1 MNSGVNLMPRVVI
14 LLRERCK
21 SKDCG
26 TPCIKYCPRVRA
38 GDETIVM
45 NPGEDFPYIA
55 ENLCSGEG
63 ICVKKCPFGALKVV
77 NTPEAVEGE
86 ITHRYGPN
94 MFELYRLPIPRP
106 GKVTGLVGPNGAGK
120 TTALRILAGETRLN
134 LGKYEN
140 PPDWVEIVRFFRG
153 SELQSYFEKM
163 KAKELRIVHKPQ
175 YITKLPNIVKGEVG
189 ELLRKVDERNVSSNL
204 TKDLELMGV
213 LQRDVSVLSGGE
225 LQRVAVAA
233 TIERDAD
240 VYLFDEPSSYLDVKE
255 RIVVAKSIRQLTA
268 LNKMVITVEHDL
280 AMLDLLSD
288 YVCIF
293 YGEPGAFGVIS
304 HPYGVREG
312 INAYLDGYIADEN
325 VRIRTESVRFDI
337 RPSPPE
343 TIGAEDAILSFG
355 PMTKRLGDFT
365 LSIKGGEIRKGE
377 TVGILGPNGI
387 GKTTFVKLLA
397 GVIAPDEG
405 MEPASKIKVSYKPQY
420 LTADFDGTVMELLK
434 NAAGKNFS
442 AGAYDSEIIGPLELR
457 PLLDRPI
464 KELSGGELQKVAI
477 GAALSREADLYLLDE
492 PSAYI
497 DAESRLAVARMIRKT
512 VEKRGVAAFV
522 VEHDIMIVDWISD
535 RLMVFLG
542 EPSKRGTASRPAD
555 LRTGMNAFLRE
566 LKITYRRDIHSG
578 RPRVNKEDSRLDV
591 EQKAKGEYYYVV

>member
-1 MNSGVNLMPRVVI
+1 MVRVVI
-14 LLRERCK
+14 LLRDRCK
-21 SKDCG
+21 PKDCG
-26 TPCIKYCPRVRA
+26 KPCIKYCPRVRA
-38 GDETIVM
+38 GDETIVI
-45 NPGEDFPYIA
+45 NPDDGLPYIA

-63 ICVKKCPFGALKVV
+63 ICVKKCPFGALRVV

-86 ITHRYGPN
+86 LTHRYGPN
-94 MFELYRLPIPRP
+94 TFELYRLPIPRP

-120 TTALRILAGETRLN
+120 TTALKILAGEIKLN
-134 LGKYEN
+134 LGRYDN
-140 PPDWVEIVRFFRG
+140 PPDWTEIVRFYRG
-153 SELQSYFEKM
+153 SELQAYFEKM
-163 KAKELRIVHKPQ
+163 GGTKLKIVHKPQ
-175 YITKLPNIVKGEVG
+175 YITKLPIAVKGEVKD
-189 ELLRKVDERNVSSNL
+189 LLYKVDERSVSSRL
-204 TKDLELMGV
+204 VKDLELTGV
-213 LQRDVSVLSGGE
+213 LERDVGVLSGGE

-255 RIVVAKSIRQLTA
+255 RIVVAKSIRELA
-268 LNKMVITVEHDL
+268 NAGKMVVTVEHDL

-325 VRIRTESVRFDI
+325 VRFRTESVRFDV
-337 RPSPPE
+337 RPSPPT
-343 TIGAEDAILSFG
+343 TITVEEMILKFE
-355 PMTKRLGDFT
+355 PMEKKLGDFT
-365 LSIKGGEIRKGE
+365 LSVNGGEIRKSE
-377 TVGILGPNGI
+377 TIGILGPNGI

-397 GVIAPDEG
+397 NIIEPDEG
-405 MEPASKIKVSYKPQY
+405 NPPDRKMKVSYKPQY
-420 LTADFDGTVMELLK
+420 LSADFDGTVTELLRD
-434 NAAGKNFS
+434 AAGKNFS
-442 AGAYDSEIIGPLELR
+442 AGAYDSEIISPLEIR

-477 GAALSREADLYLLDE
+477 AACLSREADIYLLDE

-497 DAESRLAVARMIRKT
+497 DAESRLAVARMIRRT

-535 RLMVFLG
+535 RLMVFAG
-542 EPSKRGTASRPAD
+542 EPSRKGEALSPTD
-555 LRTGMNAFLRE
+555 LRTGMNSFLHR
-566 LKITYRRDIHSG
+566 LGITYRRDIHTG
-578 RPRVNKEDSRLDV
+578 RPRVNKENSRLDA
-591 EQKAKGEYYYVV
+591 EQKARGEYYYVA

>member
-1 MNSGVNLMPRVVI
+1 MVRVVI
-14 LLRERCK
+14 LLRDRCK
-21 SKDCG
+21 PKDCG
-26 TPCIKYCPRVRA
+26 KPCIKYCPRVRA
-38 GDETIVM
+38 GDETIVI
-45 NPGEDFPYIA
+45 NPDDGLPYIA

-63 ICVKKCPFGALKVV
+63 ICVKKCPFGALRVV

-86 ITHRYGPN
+86 LTHRYGPN

-120 TTALRILAGETRLN
+120 TTALKIIAGEIKLN
-134 LGKYEN
+134 LGRYDN
-140 PPDWVEIVRFFRG
+140 PPDWTEIVRFYRG
-153 SELQSYFEKM
+153 SELQAYFEKM
-163 KAKELRIVHKPQ
+163 EGKKLKIVHKPQ
-175 YITKLPNIVKGEVG
+175 YITKLPIAVKGEVKD
-189 ELLRKVDERNVSSNL
+189 LLEKVDERNVSTRL
-204 TKDLELMGV
+204 VKDLELIGV
-213 LQRDVSVLSGGE
+213 FERDVSVLSGGE

-255 RIVVAKSIRQLTA
+255 RIVVAKSIRELAETG
-268 LNKMVITVEHDL
+268 KTVVTVEHDL

-325 VRIRTESVRFDI
+325 VRFRTESVRFDV
-337 RPSPPE
+337 RPSPPT
-343 TIGAEDAILSFG
+343 TIAVEEMILKFE
-355 PMTKRLGDFT
+355 PMEKKLGDFQ
-365 LSIKGGEIRKGE
+365 LSVKGGEIRKSE
-377 TVGILGPNGI
+377 TIGILGPNGI

-397 GVIAPDEG
+397 GMIEPDEG
-405 MEPASKIKVSYKPQY
+405 SPPDKKMKVSYKPQY
-420 LTADFDGTVMELLK
+420 LSADFDGTVTELLRDS
-434 NAAGKNFS
+434 AGKNFS
-442 AGAYDSEIIGPLELR
+442 AGAYDSEIISPLELR
-457 PLLDRPI
+457 SLLDRQI

-477 GAALSREADLYLLDE
+477 AACLSREADIYLLDE

-497 DAESRLAVARMIRKT
+497 DAESRLAVARMIRRI

-535 RLMVFLG
+535 RLMVFAG
-542 EPSKRGTASRPAD
+542 EPSMKGMALRPTD
-555 LRTGMNAFLRE
+555 LRTGMNAFLRR
-566 LKITYRRDIHSG
+566 LGITYRRDIHTG
-578 RPRVNKEDSRLDV
+578 RPRVNKENSRLDM
-591 EQKAKGEYYYVV
+591 EQKSKGEYYYVA